1 MHTGFG
7 KFCGAVFGGI
17 LIKEHGTVFVFR
29 VYGIVVAV
37 FFILFVLVNFYN
49 RNEGGITKD
58 LPDDVDPKTFA
69 DEHAKLAGPAG
80 VPIASMT
87 GALDGSEEQQA
98 DPSMA
103 GGADPNYGVNNPF
116 LDQGDAAAAQQP
128 QQYYDAS
135 GQLTQGDPSQ
145 QYYGAGY
152 SQAQSGYS
160 SAGYGLQ

>member
-1 MHTGFG
+1 
-7 KFCGAVFGGI
+7 
-17 LIKEHGTVFVFR
+17 
-29 VYGIVVAV
+29 
-37 FFILFVLVNFYN
+37 
-49 RNEGGITKD
+49 
-58 LPDDVDPKTFA
+58 
-69 DEHAKLAGPAG
+69 
-80 VPIASMT
+80 MT

-160 SAGYGLQ
+160 SAGYGKPPFPPFNGIIILSLRNSFATSLINNWMGRGDLGPGGIWGQVQGVGYDH

>member
-1 MHTGFG
+1 M
-7 KFCGAVFGGI
+7 I
-17 LIKEHGTVFVFR
+17 
-29 VYGIVVAV
+29 
-37 FFILFVLVNFYN
+37 FF
-49 RNEGGITKD
+49 KQ
-58 LPDDVDPKTFA
+58 FA

-87 GALDGSEEQQA
+87 GALDGSEEQHQA

-103 GGADPNYGVNNPF
+103 GADPSYGVNNPF
-116 LDQGDAAAAQQP
+116 LDQGDAAAQQP

-160 SAGYGLQ
+160 SAGYGKPPPFPC